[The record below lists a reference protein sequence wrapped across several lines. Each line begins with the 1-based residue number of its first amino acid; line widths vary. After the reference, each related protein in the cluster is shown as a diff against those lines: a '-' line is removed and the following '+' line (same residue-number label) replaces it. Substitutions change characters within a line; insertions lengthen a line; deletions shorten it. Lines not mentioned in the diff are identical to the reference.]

1 MNMKPLNQTDLAAL
15 ARVLCILDRERVT
28 GDGTIL
34 PRMDERSDAEK
45 IVSKILNAA
54 RAREYREKSQTPGE
68 G

>member
-1 MNMKPLNQTDLAAL
+1 MRPLNQTDLAAL

-54 RAREYREKSQTPGE
+54 MAREYREKYLIKP
-68 G
+68 